1 MVVVAAVVVFVVAGC
16 QNHRLHLVVEVAEMM
31 VVVVV
36 VGGEMGRVGKLVE
49 EVVGL
54 QLVYSFR

>member
-1 MVVVAAVVVFVVAGC
+1 MAAVVVVVVAGC